1 MKKLN
6 SYLAQKQEYLSKEMS
21 SSNFIPYSLHCNEDT
36 VLLKDNSLLKII
48 KIKGFAFETADDD
61 DIDIKNAL
69 LGKASQTTTEENKE
83 DEILDIPKTNPQ
95 QNKKDYDVL

>member
-48 KIKGFAFETADDD
+48 KDKRYM
-61 DIDIKNAL
+61 L
-69 LGKASQTTTEENKE
+69 RNKHE
-83 DEILDIPKTNPQ
+83 VIILDF
-95 QNKKDYDVL
+95 YLLL

>member
-1 MKKLN
+1 MKKLFV
-6 SYLAQKQEYLSKEMS
+6 Y
-21 SSNFIPYSLHCNEDT
+21 F
-36 VLLKDNSLLKII
+36 
-48 KIKGFAFETADDD
+48 GDD